1 MPDPNRDP
9 ECFSTVW
16 TGWTQQF
23 GKPIILDKIAHNG
36 RIGIGFSLLGDFGSK
51 RPRVRIP
58 ILRPNKKVHP
68 PGGLSYLDG
77 LRDSKGRHQS
87 ADWCKKVS
95 GGHFFS
101 PWENP
106 LVSGRTPC
114 GCGQKPILPLPQAQL
129 LHFNKPCR
137 NTQHLLWMSGVFLY
151 LLITQDISQN
161 ASS

>member
-1 MPDPNRDP
+1 MQD
-9 ECFSTVW
+9 E
-16 TGWTQQF
+16 
-23 GKPIILDKIAHNG
+23 
-36 RIGIGFSLLGDFGSK
+36 LLGVIHLTNRQIINIIFWQSGYGEVWYRAWFGSK

-87 ADWCKKVS
+87 AGWCKKVS

-106 LVSGRTPC
+106 LVSGRTPW

-137 NTQHLLWMSGVFLY
+137 NTQHLLWMSGVFY
-151 LLITQDISQN
+151 LSMKLSQKFRISIHLGC
-161 ASS
+161 